1 MRVQSLRMLNFQGV
15 EKLEIDDLGHLPLV
29 VLSGRNGTG
38 KSTTILAASLAW
50 HLPDDFDGNSVVG
63 PWGEQAEVSVT
74 LKLTQDEQI
83 ILYDALGVADT
94 PPCPEFVTLDVVIP
108 EFEKARYVNGSV
120 WTETLRS
127 KKFRT
132 LNPFSKITLIP
143 AERTISRG
151 NMSTLDP
158 NTLSFESAER
168 IRASAI
174 ESMLEQWTNFSL
186 DGIPDY
192 LAALD
197 YVDLMDQR
205 NGEYMDGHFSEF
217 DEISDSF
224 MRATG
229 KKIDRPSPARG
240 GGFAIFVDAQNGN
253 RHALSDLSSG
263 EHEALGLMY
272 MVRRLATAG
281 GILLVDEP
289 ELHLHPSLQTTIL
302 EMIEKGSESSQLWLS
317 THSPNLINSA
327 PLDSLI
333 SIAPGGNGGNQATSI
348 RDKTSRL
355 ELLNDLGVTPSAWL
369 QHDRIIV
376 VEGVSDKR
384 YLELLFPVET
394 ARSLIYVAGSRDG
407 VDATVRTLSA
417 GEPFLPWVAIRDL
430 DLINADKKAP
440 HGESFTWSRRA
451 FENVFLEGELLCR
464 AVRNAAG
471 NISAAEV
478 EAHLSHLAGSEKGSV
493 RTLLLEEKVKSALPG
508 TRPPNPNDYASS
520 LRHQVQLLN
529 DRIAI
534 IGQVEQDVDQYIK
547 DRWESEWKRLVQGK
561 RVLAGFVSKTPFSGM
576 VNFMNAVCKT
586 IRENP
591 ELMPQ
596 DLQDVR
602 DLITRSPQ

>member
-1 MRVQSLRMLNFQGV
+1 MRVQSLKMVNFQGV

-50 HLPDDFDGNSVVG
+50 HLPHDFDGNSVVG
-63 PWGEQAEVSVT
+63 PWGQQAEVSVT
-74 LKLTQDEQI
+74 LKLTQSEQI
-83 ILYDALGVADT
+83 LLYDALGIADT
-94 PPCPEFVTLDVVIP
+94 PPCPEFITLDVVIP
-108 EFEKARYVNGSV
+108 EFEKAHYVNGSV

-151 NMSTLDP
+151 NMNTLDP
-158 NTLSFESAER
+158 NALSFESAER
-168 IRASAI
+168 MRTSAI
-174 ESMLEQWTNFSL
+174 ESMLEQWSNFSL

-197 YVDLMDQR
+197 YVDLIDQR
-205 NGEYMDGHFSEF
+205 NGEYMDGRVSEF

-229 KKIDRPSPARG
+229 KKIDRPSPAQG

-302 EMIEKGSESSQLWLS
+302 EMIEKGSEGSQLWLS

-333 SIAPGGNGGNQATSI
+333 SIAPGGNGSNQATSI

-369 QHDRIIV
+369 QHDRIVV
-376 VEGVSDKR
+376 VEGASDKR

-394 ARSLIYVAGSRDG
+394 ARSLIYIAGSRDG
-407 VDATVRTLSA
+407 VDATVRTLSD

-430 DLINADKKAP
+430 DLINADKKTP
-440 HGESFTWSRRA
+440 HDESFTWSRRT
-451 FENVFLEGELLCR
+451 FENMFLEGELLCH
-464 AVRNAAG
+464 AIRNAAG
-471 NISAAEV
+471 NTSAAEV
-478 EAHLSHLAGSEKGSV
+478 EAHLLHLAGSEKESV

-508 TRPPNPNDYASS
+508 TRPSNPNDYASS
-520 LRHQVQLLN
+520 LQHQVQLLN
-529 DRIAI
+529 DRIAL
-534 IGQVEQDVDQYIK
+534 IGQVEKGVDQYIK
-547 DRWESEWKRLVQGK
+547 DRWEDDWKRLVQGK
-561 RVLAGFVSKTPFSGM
+561 RVLANFVPKTPFRGM

-586 IRENP
+586 IREDP

-602 DLITRSPQ
+602 DLLTCAPQ